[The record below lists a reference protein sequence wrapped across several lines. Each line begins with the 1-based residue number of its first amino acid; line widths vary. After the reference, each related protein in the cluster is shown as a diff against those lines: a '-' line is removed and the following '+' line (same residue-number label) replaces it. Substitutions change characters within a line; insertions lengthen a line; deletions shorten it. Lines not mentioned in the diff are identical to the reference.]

1 MSVKA
6 GGYPDM
12 TRRKNDSL
20 PVAAPNELHQWL
32 TSAPRHKL
40 VKTRED
46 VEQRTDDASEVDQ
59 LAADSELA
67 AHEPVLPKDFDVNLA
82 EELAPPAERR
92 CQSSAGTEQTRPSAV
107 RRRRSRRE
115 IGPYESSAALTKAR

>member
-32 TSAPRHKL
+32 TSARRHKL

-46 VEQRTDDASEVDQ
+46 VEQRTDNVPEVDQ
-59 LAADSELA
+59 LAADRELA
-67 AHEPVLPKDFDVNLA
+67 AHEPVLPKDFDGNLA
-82 EELAPPAERR
+82 EELARQR
-92 CQSSAGTEQTRPSAV
+92 NVAV
-107 RRRRSRRE
+107 NPVQEPNKHVRALF
-115 IGPYESSAALTKAR
+115 GAADLGAKLGHTSHQPH